1 MCEKID
7 HVMAHWPFASCR
19 SGAFPRFPHVA
30 GCGDVG
36 LGISRGYSAL
46 WGSGQSRIISR
57 CRDLGSDG
65 MGTEKYLE
73 NYSIIAAKTC
83 VEILRGNPNLGDSS
97 S

>member
-36 LGISRGYSAL
+36 LGISRGY
-46 WGSGQSRIISR
+46 RIISR